1 MKTTDRTATAK
12 TAALALMALVAV
24 SALACALP
32 GADAD
37 VGETT
42 SVDLGQ
48 KYSMKVQFI
57 FSGSDA
63 SGITWDF
70 GDGTTSNEWNPLHEY
85 AATGVYHGS
94 QVVTNSYNGGSSTTL
109 YFTIEIMGYPEIHFE
124 ENGGSEVADIE
135 QTAFNVVAEKPA
147 DPVREGYTFAGWY
160 TDENLTEA
168 MDWTLGI
175 KKDMTLY
182 AAWTAVGGSSE
193 EPVPDEPGSEPKSES
208 EHKIDIVN
216 ASLLIVGVI
225 ALIIAAVTRHPAAA
239 VVAVI
244 LLAVAA
250 LLHFGV
256 IEWQH

>member
-1 MKTTDRTATAK
+1 MNTMNRTSAK

-109 YFTIEIMGYPEIHFE
+109 NFTIEIMGFPEIHFV

-160 TDENLTEA
+160 TDADLTEA
-168 MDWTLGI
+168 MDWSSGV
-175 KKDMTLY
+175 KKDITLY
-182 AAWTAVGGSSE
+182 AAWTSEAGPGPAPGPDSDDDSGFAGKDVAAIAV
-193 EPVPDEPGSEPKSES
+193 
-208 EHKIDIVN
+208 
-216 ASLLIVGVI
+216 AAFGVL
-225 ALIIAAVTRHPAAA
+225 ALIAGLYTRHPAVLVLAL
-239 VVAVI
+239 I
-244 LLAVAA
+244 LLAIAG
-250 LLHFGV
+250 LMRFEV
-256 IEWQH
+256 I

>member
-1 MKTTDRTATAK
+1 MKEMKTTDRTATAK

-70 GDGTTSNEWNPLHEY
+70 GDGTTSNEWNPLHKY

-109 YFTIEIMGYPEIHFE
+109 NFTIEIMGYPEIHFE

-135 QTAFNVVAEKPA
+135 QTAFDVVAEKPA

-160 TDENLTEA
+160 TDADLTEA
-168 MDWTLGI
+168 MDWSSGI
-175 KKDMTLY
+175 KKDITLY
-182 AAWTAVGGSSE
+182 AAWTSDGTG
-193 EPVPDEPGSEPKSES
+193 PVPAPEPDSDDDSGFAGKDVAA
-208 EHKIDIVN
+208 IAV
-216 ASLLIVGVI
+216 AAFGVL
-225 ALIIAAVTRHPAAA
+225 ALIAGLYTRHPA
-239 VVAVI
+239 VLVLSLI
-244 LLAVAA
+244 LLAIAG
-250 LLHFGV
+250 LMRFEV
-256 IEWQH
+256 I

>member
-1 MKTTDRTATAK
+1 MKTIDRTATAK

-109 YFTIEIMGYPEIHFE
+109 NFTIEIMGYPEIHFI

-135 QTAFNVVAEKPA
+135 QTAFNIIAEKPA
-147 DPVREGYTFAGWY
+147 DPVREGHTFAGWY
-160 TDENLTEA
+160 TDADLTEA
-168 MDWTLGI
+168 MDWSSGI
-175 KKDMTLY
+175 KKDITLY
-182 AAWTAVGGSSE
+182 AAWTSDGTGPGPAPGPDSDDDSGFAGKNVAAIAV
-193 EPVPDEPGSEPKSES
+193 
-208 EHKIDIVN
+208 
-216 ASLLIVGVI
+216 AAFGVL
-225 ALIIAAVTRHPAAA
+225 ALIAGLYTKHPAALVLA
-239 VVAVI
+239 LI
-244 LLAVAA
+244 LLAIAG
-250 LLHFGV
+250 LMRFEV
-256 IEWQH
+256 I

>member
-1 MKTTDRTATAK
+1 MNTMNRTNRTNRTSAK

-32 GADAD
+32 SADAD

-70 GDGTTSNEWNPLHEY
+70 GDGTTSDEWNPLHEY

-135 QTAFNVVAEKPA
+135 QTAFDIVAEKPA
-147 DPVREGYTFAGWY
+147 DPVREGFTFAGWY

-168 MDWTLGI
+168 MDWTLGV
-175 KKDMTLY
+175 KKDLTLY
-182 AAWTAVGGSSE
+182 AAWATAGGVVP
-193 EPVPDEPGSEPKSES
+193 EPDPAPVEPKQ
-208 EHKIDIVN
+208 DTGIVTIF
-216 ASLLIVGVI
+216 AMIAGALMLIVG
-225 ALIIAAVTRHPAAA
+225 AVTRHPAAA
-239 VVAVI
+239 LIAVI

-256 IEWQH
+256 I

>member
-109 YFTIEIMGYPEIHFE
+109 YFTIEVMGYPEIHFE